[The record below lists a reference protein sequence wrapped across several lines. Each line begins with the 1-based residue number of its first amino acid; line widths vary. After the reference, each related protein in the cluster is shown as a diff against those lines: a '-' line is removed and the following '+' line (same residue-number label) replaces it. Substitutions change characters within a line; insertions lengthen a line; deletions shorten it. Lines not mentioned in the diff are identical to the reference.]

1 LFSSLSNFST
11 VGVTHHYKTSLFRVD
26 TKIGHTTNLL
36 VNKYA
41 DVANINVATTY
52 FKKHSFGI
60 RLGISR
66 TALQDSSVSNS
77 GYYAGLFYSGKYI
90 HERLQTHLN
99 GIYFSPDFGIYGF
112 ERISANLGNEYRLNK
127 KWQVGLQNNFYRNPE
142 ILSGQL
148 TNTYFYQLNNQ
159 LNFSRGEAKLGNM
172 NPYLFYNFSR
182 IRDFNVQS
190 RGLGFNLGKY
200 DFKSHYHYFVNIRSG
215 YNYSIDT
222 LEKNFF
228 FLRFAAL
235 LQYRTFTFMTRYTL
249 GNLSMNKEMYLYN
262 SYKNP
267 QTIGLTWRH
276 QYTFPF
282 PSLVMRNSVNY
293 LYSTL
298 SGNNINYI
306 PELYFFTKSR
316 WRFRIFAEWNF
327 YRGTDNNI
335 SDAYYTI
342 NMPDEI
348 YQPHWSQDFYLGVG
362 IRKEFGIPI
371 PKTKQKYCTVKFI
384 AFYDLNG
391 DNKRNP
397 NEELLENVVLQLGE
411 WEVITNKNG
420 ESLLKNIP
428 VGNYYFNA
436 FSIPDIKGW
445 FPHINDTL
453 LLTSSGKIFVPFTR
467 GIKVTGKI
475 FIEMD
480 KFNVKANKPVDL
492 SHIKISM
499 INDRTFT
506 TLTDKNGGFQ
516 IYVPLG
522 KYILSMDEKILGSH
536 YYLLKNDFELTL
548 DNQFDN
554 IFIPFYIVEKPKKVK
569 IIKFD
574 SNGNRIDK

>member
-1 LFSSLSNFST
+1 MCC
-11 VGVTHHYKTSLFRVD
+11 
-26 TKIGHTTNLL
+26 L
-36 VNKYA
+36 VCE
-41 DVANINVATTY
+41 V
-52 FKKHSFGI
+52 
-60 RLGISR
+60 R
-66 TALQDSSVSNS
+66 
-77 GYYAGLFYSGKYI
+77 
-90 HERLQTHLN
+90 
-99 GIYFSPDFGIYGF
+99 
-112 ERISANLGNEYRLNK
+112 
-127 KWQVGLQNNFYRNPE
+127 
-142 ILSGQL
+142 
-148 TNTYFYQLNNQ
+148 
-159 LNFSRGEAKLGNM
+159 
-172 NPYLFYNFSR
+172 
-182 IRDFNVQS
+182 
-190 RGLGFNLGKY
+190 
-200 DFKSHYHYFVNIRSG
+200 
-215 YNYSIDT
+215 
-222 LEKNFF
+222 
-228 FLRFAAL
+228 
-235 LQYRTFTFMTRYTL
+235 
-249 GNLSMNKEMYLYN
+249 
-262 SYKNP
+262 
-267 QTIGLTWRH
+267 
-276 QYTFPF
+276 
-282 PSLVMRNSVNY
+282 
-293 LYSTL
+293 
-298 SGNNINYI
+298 
-306 PELYFFTKSR
+306 
-316 WRFRIFAEWNF
+316 
-327 YRGTDNNI
+327 
-335 SDAYYTI
+335 
-342 NMPDEI
+342 I